1 MKANLATE
9 VSLETNFS
17 VIACRVLHTL
27 HSSARSAGIE
37 GGGPQSLDGRGGER
51 RPRGGRAWPTDACR
65 PRRRQGAG
73 VQRPRSLPSTWKPGC
88 AEHQN
93 SRDLGV
99 RPSIAGR
106 QGVERRPR
114 GGRAWPADACRPRR
128 RQGASVQ
135 RPRSLAP
142 TWKSGCAERQ
152 NSGD

>member
-65 PRRRQGAG
+65 PRRRQRPG
-73 VQRPRSLPSTWKPGC
+73 VQRPRSL
-88 AEHQN
+88 A
-93 SRDLGV
+93 R
-99 RPSIAGR
+99 
-106 QGVERRPR
+106 
-114 GGRAWPADACRPRR
+114 
-128 RQGASVQ
+128 
-135 RPRSLAP
+135 

-152 NSGD
+152 ICRDLGGRPSIARRQRGREATQGLAGLANGRLPPQASTGGGRAATAFPAINLETWLG

>member
-1 MKANLATE
+1 M
-9 VSLETNFS
+9 
-17 VIACRVLHTL
+17 
-27 HSSARSAGIE
+27 
-37 GGGPQSLDGRGGER
+37 
-51 RPRGGRAWPTDACR
+51 
-65 PRRRQGAG
+65 
-73 VQRPRSLPSTWKPGC
+73 QRPRSLPSTWKPGC

-93 SRDLGV
+93 SRDLGG

-106 QGVERRPR
+106 QGVERRPRGGRAWTTDACRPRRRQAGVAWQACSDRVPWRQPGNLAALSARPAGIEGAGPQSQGARGGGGERRPR

-142 TWKSGCAERQ
+142 TWKSDCAERQ